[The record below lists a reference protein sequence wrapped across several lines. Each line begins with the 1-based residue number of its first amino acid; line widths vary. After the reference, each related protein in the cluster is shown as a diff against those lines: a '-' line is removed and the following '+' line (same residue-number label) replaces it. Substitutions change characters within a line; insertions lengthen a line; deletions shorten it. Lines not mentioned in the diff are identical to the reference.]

1 MVYELDNFL
10 TLILSILVLYLG
22 YFLKSRFVFLNKYSI
37 PVSVAGGF
45 IFSLVAALFEFSE
58 LLQLSFD
65 LELRSVL
72 LLIFFSTIGLNARIS
87 DLASGGKAF
96 FLLVIACTIC
106 LIFQNIIGIS
116 VVTLL
121 GKEPHLGLFGGSI
134 SLAGGHGTAIA
145 WGEIFAD
152 EGIQGV
158 SEFGIACATMG
169 LVFGGMLGG
178 PLAMR
183 LIDKYELRPEKNNL
197 SKKSKTIKNKNVAAP
212 KQHKVSVEAII
223 DTIFALAI
231 CLVVGK
237 MVNGYLFDN
246 EINLPGFLTAMLV
259 GVILANLT
267 DLMKVEINKEGL
279 NLTGGVC
286 LQLFLAMSLMSMD
299 LLTMADSA
307 LLLVLLMFFQVT
319 FSLLFAGFIIFRM
332 MGKDYDAAIVAG
344 GFFGLSIGATP
355 VAMASMDAASKK
367 YGASSKAL
375 IVIPLVG
382 AFFIDLI
389 NAGIIDI
396 FLRLSIFN

>member
-22 YFLKSRFVFLNKYSI
+22 YFLKSRLSFLNKYSI

-45 IFSLVAALFEFSE
+45 IFSLVAALFAGSG

-72 LLIFFSTIGLNARIS
+72 LLIFFSTIGLNARVS
-87 DLASGGKAF
+87 ELASGGKAF

-106 LIFQNIIGIS
+106 LIFQNVIGIS

-121 GKEPHLGLFGGSI
+121 GKEPHFGLFGGSI

-145 WGEIFAD
+145 WGEIFSK

-169 LVFGGMLGG
+169 LVLGGMLGG
-178 PLAMR
+178 PLAMK
-183 LIDKYELRPEKNNL
+183 LIDKYDLRPEKTDVA
-197 SKKSKTIKNKNVAAP
+197 KKPQPIKNDNAP

-246 EINLPGFLTAMLV
+246 EIHLPGFLTAMFV

-307 LLLVLLMFFQVT
+307 LLLVLVMFFQVA

-389 NAGIIDI
+389 NAGIIDM
-396 FLRLSIFN
+396 FLRLSMFS

>member
-22 YFLKSRFVFLNKYSI
+22 YFLKSRLSILNKYSI

-45 IFSLVAALFEFSE
+45 IFSLMAALFAGSG
-58 LLQLSFD
+58 LIQLSFD

-72 LLIFFSTIGLNARIS
+72 LLIFFSTIGLNARVS
-87 DLASGGKAF
+87 ELASGGKAF
-96 FLLVIACTIC
+96 FLLVVACTIC
-106 LIFQNIIGIS
+106 LVFQNIIGIS

-121 GKEPHLGLFGGSI
+121 GKEPHFGLFAGSI

-145 WGEIFAD
+145 WGEIFT
-152 EGIQGV
+152 EQGIQGV

-169 LVFGGMLGG
+169 LVLGGMLGG
-178 PLAMR
+178 PLAMK
-183 LIDKYELRPEKNNL
+183 LIDKYDLRPQN
-197 SKKSKTIKNKNVAAP
+197 SDVVKKIQPKQNDNTP

-246 EINLPGFLTAMLV
+246 EIHLPGFLTAMFV

-267 DLMKVEINKEGL
+267 DLMKIEINKEGL

-307 LLLVLLMFFQVT
+307 MLLVLVMFFQVV
-319 FSLLFAGFIIFRM
+319 FSLLFAGFVIFRM

-375 IVIPLVG
+375 IIIPLVG

-389 NAGIIDI
+389 NAGIIDG
-396 FLRLSIFN
+396 FLRLSIFS

>member
-22 YFLKSRFVFLNKYSI
+22 YFLKSRLSILNKYSI

-45 IFSLVAALFEFSE
+45 IFSLIAALFAGSG
-58 LLQLSFD
+58 LVQLSFD

-72 LLIFFSTIGLNARIS
+72 LLIFFSTIGLNARVS
-87 DLASGGKAF
+87 ELASGGKAF
-96 FLLVIACTIC
+96 FLLVVACTIC
-106 LIFQNIIGIS
+106 LVFQNIIGIS

-121 GKEPHLGLFGGSI
+121 GKEPHFGLFAGSI

-145 WGEIFAD
+145 WGEIFT
-152 EGIQGV
+152 EQGIQGV

-169 LVFGGMLGG
+169 LVLGGMLGG
-178 PLAMR
+178 PLAMK
-183 LIDKYELRPEKNNL
+183 LIDKYDLRPQN
-197 SKKSKTIKNKNVAAP
+197 SDVVKKIQPKQNDNTP

-246 EINLPGFLTAMLV
+246 EIHLPGFLTAMFV

-267 DLMKVEINKEGL
+267 DLMKIEINKEGL

-307 LLLVLLMFFQVT
+307 MLLVLVMLFQVL
-319 FSLLFAGFIIFRM
+319 FSLLFAGFVIFRM

-375 IVIPLVG
+375 IIIPLVG

-389 NAGIIDI
+389 NAGIIDG
-396 FLRLSIFN
+396 FLRLSIFS

>member
-22 YFLKSRFVFLNKYSI
+22 YFLKSRLSILNKYSI

-45 IFSLVAALFEFSE
+45 IFSLMAALFAGSG
-58 LLQLSFD
+58 LVQLSFD

-72 LLIFFSTIGLNARIS
+72 LLIFFSTIGLNARVS
-87 DLASGGKAF
+87 ELASGGKAF
-96 FLLVIACTIC
+96 FLLVVACTIC
-106 LIFQNIIGIS
+106 LVFQNIIGIS

-121 GKEPHLGLFGGSI
+121 GKEPHFGLFAGSI

-145 WGEIFAD
+145 WGEIFT
-152 EGIQGV
+152 EQGIQGV

-169 LVFGGMLGG
+169 LVLGGMLGG
-178 PLAMR
+178 PLAMK
-183 LIDKYELRPEKNNL
+183 LIDKYDLRPQNFDVVKKIQ
-197 SKKSKTIKNKNVAAP
+197 SKQNDNTP

-246 EINLPGFLTAMLV
+246 EIHLPGFLTAMFV

-267 DLMKVEINKEGL
+267 DLMKIEINKEGL

-307 LLLVLLMFFQVT
+307 MLLVLVMLFQVL
-319 FSLLFAGFIIFRM
+319 FSLLFAGFVIFRM

-375 IVIPLVG
+375 IIIPLVG

-389 NAGIIDI
+389 NAAIIDG
-396 FLRLSIFN
+396 FLRLSIFS

>member
-22 YFLKSRFVFLNKYSI
+22 YFLKSRLSFLNKYSI

-45 IFSLVAALFEFSE
+45 IFSLVAALFAGSG

-72 LLIFFSTIGLNARIS
+72 LLIFFSTIGLNARVS
-87 DLASGGKAF
+87 ELASGGKAF

-106 LIFQNIIGIS
+106 LIFQNVIGIS

-121 GKEPHLGLFGGSI
+121 GKEPHFGLFGGSI

-145 WGEIFAD
+145 WGEIFSK

-169 LVFGGMLGG
+169 LVLGGMLGG
-178 PLAMR
+178 PLAMK
-183 LIDKYELRPEKNNL
+183 LIDKYDLRPEKTDVA
-197 SKKSKTIKNKNVAAP
+197 KRPQPIKNDNAP

-246 EINLPGFLTAMLV
+246 EIHLPGFLTAMFV

-307 LLLVLLMFFQVT
+307 LLLVLVMFFQVA

-389 NAGIIDI
+389 NAGIIDM
-396 FLRLSIFN
+396 FLRLSMFS

>member
-10 TLILSILVLYLG
+10 TLIISILVLYLG
-22 YFLKSRFVFLNKYSI
+22 YFLKSRINFLNKYSI

-45 IFSLVAALFEFSE
+45 IFSILAALFSGVGI
-58 LLQLSFD
+58 LKLSFD
-65 LELRSVL
+65 LELRSLL

-87 DLASGGKAF
+87 ELASGGKAF

-116 VVTLL
+116 VVTIL
-121 GKEPHLGLFGGSI
+121 GKEAHFGLFGGSI

-145 WGEIFAD
+145 WGEIFVE

-169 LVFGGMLGG
+169 LVLGGMLGG
-178 PLAMR
+178 PLAMK
-183 LIDKYELRPEKNNL
+183 LIDKYDLRPKNIDVA
-197 SKKSKTIKNKNVAAP
+197 KKLKPQENDNAP

-231 CLVVGK
+231 CLVIGK

-246 EINLPGFLTAMLV
+246 EIHLPGFLTAMLV

-267 DLMKVEINKEGL
+267 DLMKIEINKGGL

-307 LLLVLLMFFQVT
+307 LLLVLVMFFQLA

-367 YGASSKAL
+367 YGESSKAL